1 MHYQQGSLQFHTDL
15 TTVLFKTKVYQ
26 FSLLDVSET
35 SVLLLPGENT
45 WSDPKHGTKSNT
57 LEVWY
62 KYFSTGK
69 PEHFFALMQIFH

>member
-1 MHYQQGSLQFHTDL
+1 
-15 TTVLFKTKVYQ
+15 VYQ

-69 PEHFFALMQIFH
+69 PEHFFALMQTLPLIVLREICCASFLKKRPE